1 MERRLE
7 RRDERR
13 LERRDERR
21 RAPPDFLR
29 CVKRFSDR
37 RIEARNLLNERLID
51 MGLHDE
57 RRRDERRR
65 DADLDLIRAPA
76 FCKYICARL
85 PPRIG
90 ECLRAPP
97 KSEYIVCWGCK
108 TQRKHFYFLS
118 SSAFMIF
125 FGYLYVL

>member
-1 MERRLE
+1 M
-7 RRDERR
+7 
-13 LERRDERR
+13 
-21 RAPPDFLR
+21 
-29 CVKRFSDR
+29 
-37 RIEARNLLNERLID
+37 EARNLLNERLID

-97 KSEYIVCWGCK
+97 KSEYIVCWVVK
-108 TQRKHFYFLS
+108 LN
-118 SSAFMIF
+118 ANIF
-125 FGYLYVL
+125 IFCQVPHS